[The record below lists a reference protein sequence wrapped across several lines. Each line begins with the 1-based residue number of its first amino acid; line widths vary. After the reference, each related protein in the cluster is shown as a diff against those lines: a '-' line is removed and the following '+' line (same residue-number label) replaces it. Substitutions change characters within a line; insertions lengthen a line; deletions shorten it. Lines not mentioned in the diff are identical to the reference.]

1 MADAGGTA
9 PGGSERSRDVVLL
22 DRTNRL
28 RLQLTGPKAAESLT
42 GLVTSDVLALTP
54 GQGQYSAALTPRGKV
69 LADLRIFARSDDL
82 LIDTGAA
89 SGPGLLAM
97 IRKYVNPRLAR
108 HEDVSASLGDLGVF
122 GPDAPAL
129 LRTVLGDVHPAEL
142 ADYSHVETRY
152 SDAALMVARVPDYGV
167 DGFDLIAPAPALETL
182 RRDLEAAGARSV
194 TGDESLEAA
203 RIEAGRPVWGI
214 DMDDTMLAQ
223 EVDLD
228 RLGAISFT
236 KGCYTGQ
243 ETVARVHYRGHV
255 NRHLRG
261 LRFSSLLRPPPGT
274 ELRDAAAGKPVGTVL
289 SAAVSPSRGLV
300 ALGLI
305 RREIEPGALVYAA
318 WAGGAN
324 EAVVAAL
331 PFVT

>member
-42 GLVTSDVLALTP
+42 GLVTSDVLALAP

-69 LADLRIFARSDDL
+69 LADLRIFARSDHL

-129 LRTVLGDVHPAEL
+129 LRTVLGDVHRAGL

-182 RRDLEAAGARSV
+182 RRDLEARVIGRTIVSCWVSEEAPRLVQVPGVARGRNGELLISYEVSVQTSIPRVGPEGNLANVAVRVNSETENIGARRLH
-194 TGDESLEAA
+194 TILEALLDDLA
-203 RIEAGRPVWGI
+203 FGASELGDTAVTI
-214 DMDDTMLAQ
+214 D
-223 EVDLD
+223 
-228 RLGAISFT
+228 
-236 KGCYTGQ
+236 
-243 ETVARVHYRGHV
+243 
-255 NRHLRG
+255 
-261 LRFSSLLRPPPGT
+261 
-274 ELRDAAAGKPVGTVL
+274 
-289 SAAVSPSRGLV
+289 
-300 ALGLI
+300 
-305 RREIEPGALVYAA
+305 GALVKKTLDPIVSDADLAKY
-318 WAGGAN
+318 
-324 EAVVAAL
+324 VL
-331 PFVT
+331 